1 LRREKC
7 HPPGDHLVARLKSGI
22 RTLIQTSP
30 RPLLAVPAVTEMKHG
45 LLAFDGSPKA
55 TEALYL
61 AAYLAEKWGIK
72 LTVLTAPEDSA
83 ARISPLV
90 KAREYLDARGIQAE
104 FYSEIGS
111 PAEVIIKTKE
121 SQGCDFLIVGGYGY
135 QPMMEVLFGSTLD
148 ALLRRSDIPI
158 LICH

>member
-1 LRREKC
+1 MQSC
-7 HPPGDHLVARLKSGI
+7 
-22 RTLIQTSP
+22 P

-61 AAYLAEKWGIK
+61 AAYLAEKWGVK
-72 LTVLTAPEDSA
+72 LTVVTAPEDSA
-83 ARISPLV
+83 SRISPLV
-90 KAREYLDARGIQAE
+90 KAREYLEARSIPAE

-111 PAEVIIKTKE
+111 PAEVILKTKE
-121 SQGCDFLIVGGYGY
+121 SRGCDFLIVGGNGY
-135 QPMMEVLFGSTLD
+135 QPVLEVLFGSTLD